1 MTLIP
6 TAAKDRL
13 PKGFSY
19 PLGAQAI
26 SVALEGIPVLGD
38 ARFWFSW
45 RDEYWASEWREK
57 IEALGQVTLLQVSDC
72 FVSHGR
78 DVRVYAVPSEYS
90 ASARERLTAEL
101 PRVRRALLAAGDS
114 LGSSRVTV
122 TLNLA
127 EAANRP
133 LQGTPVLRS
142 RSIHTHGDR
151 RP

>member
-1 MTLIP
+1 MISIP

-26 SVALEGIPVLGD
+26 SVALEGIDLLGD
-38 ARFWFSW
+38 AKFWFSW
-45 RDEYWASEWREK
+45 RDEYWASEWRQK
-57 IEALGQVTLLQVSDC
+57 IKALGQVTLLEIADSY
-72 FVSHGR
+72 VSHGR

-90 ASARERLTAEL
+90 VSARERLTAEF
-101 PRVRRALLAAGDS
+101 PMVRRALLAAGDS

-133 LQGTPVLRS
+133 LQVTPALRS
-142 RSIHTHGDR
+142 HSIHTLGAR

>member
-19 PLGAQAI
+19 PLGAQAVSI
-26 SVALEGIPVLGD
+26 ALEGIPVLND
-38 ARFWFSW
+38 ARFWLSW
-45 RDEYWASEWREK
+45 RDEYWTSEWRQK
-57 IEALGQVTLLQVSDC
+57 IQALGQVTLLEVHDCYVSY
-72 FVSHGR
+72 GR

-90 ASARERLTAEL
+90 VSARERLTAEF
-101 PRVRRALLAAGDS
+101 PKVRRALLAAGDS

-133 LQGTPVLRS
+133 LQVTPVLRS
-142 RSIHTHGDR
+142 RSNHRPGDR